1 MGVIKAV
8 LCDLDG
14 TLLDTNSFHA
24 EAWQKTL
31 AQFGYNVSFEDLV
44 KQVGKG
50 ADNLLP
56 LFVPKD
62 ELERISDK
70 LEQTHANIYHRE
82 YLDRVV
88 PFTDAR
94 KLLERMRQHGLR
106 IAVATSSGKGD
117 LEVLK
122 TIVKIHDLVEED
134 TTASDADKSKPAP
147 DIFEAALKSL
157 GIAPD
162 EALAL
167 GDTPWDV
174 EAAARA
180 GVKTVA
186 VMSGGWSREELQKAG
201 ALAVYVDAAELVR
214 KFDDSPFVRSANESM
229 RKGEAGA

>member
-1 MGVIKAV
+1 MIKAV

-14 TLLDTNSFHA
+14 TLLDTNAFHA

-31 AQFGYNVSFEDLV
+31 AQFGYNVSFDDLV

-50 ADNLLP
+50 SDNLLP
-56 LFVPKD
+56 VFLPKEKLD
-62 ELERISDK
+62 PISDK
-70 LEQTHANIYHRE
+70 LEEMHANIYHRE

-88 PFTDAR
+88 PFADAR
-94 KLLERMRQHGLR
+94 TLLERMRQHGLR

-122 TIVKIHDLVEED
+122 TILRIHDLVEED
-134 TTASDADKSKPAP
+134 TTASDAKKSKPAP

-157 GIAPD
+157 GVAPD

-186 VMSGGWSREELQKAG
+186 VMSGGWTRQQLQNAG
-201 ALAVYVDAAELVR
+201 AIAVYVDAAELVR
-214 KFDDSPFVRSANESM
+214 KFEDSPFVRASG
-229 RKGEAGA
+229 GEYAQE